1 MNNQK
6 SNNKREKAVRVPI
19 RCLRQSFVLFVL
31 LVAAVIVQ
39 SPSIAPAD
47 SLPNYVVLKGGYY
60 SPNQD
65 YSVNDFNTAGAR
77 SDLESKKGFDA
88 EIAFGHYL
96 VPIFGLELGAG
107 YFESK
112 SSPAIE
118 PGEMRLKVVPVQ
130 LSGKLFLPLGVFEPY
145 GEFGIGAYFTKLEV
159 SGNLGSFSGS
169 SKITYGLHGG
179 VGFNINFTD
188 TFFLGLE
195 GRYINAK
202 PEYGGQPIKLDGYT
216 ATLNLGSR
224 Y

>member
-1 MNNQK
+1 MNI
-6 SNNKREKAVRVPI
+6 STRS
-19 RCLRQSFVLFVL
+19 RQL
-31 LVAAVIVQ
+31 LVVFAVLVSAMVL
-39 SPSIAPAD
+39 SPSLALAE
-47 SLPNYVVLKGGYY
+47 SLPNYFVLKGGYY

-65 YSVNDFNTAGAR
+65 YSINDFNTESAR
-77 SDLESKKGFDA
+77 TELKSKSGFNG

-96 VPIFGLELGAG
+96 LPILGIELGVG

-118 PGEMRLKVVPVQ
+118 PGKTRLKVVPVQ
-130 LSGKLFLPLGVFEPY
+130 LSGKVFLPLGPLEPY

-159 SGNLGSFSGS
+159 NGNLGNFSGS

-179 VGFNINFTD
+179 VGLNVNLTD
-188 TFFLGLE
+188 AVFLGVE
-195 GRYINAK
+195 GRYIWAK

-216 ATLNLGSR
+216 ATLNLGFR

>member
-1 MNNQK
+1 MK
-6 SNNKREKAVRVPI
+6 VLA
-19 RCLRQSFVLFVL
+19 RCHKQIFALFVL
-31 LVAAVIVQ
+31 LVAAVAVQ
-39 SPSIAPAD
+39 SPSVALAET
-47 SLPNYVVLKGGYY
+47 LPEYTVIKGGYY

-77 SDLESKKGFDA
+77 SDLESKKGFNG

-96 VPIFGLELGAG
+96 APIFGLEFGAG

-112 SSPAIE
+112 SSPAAG
-118 PGEMRLKVVPVQ
+118 PGEMKLKVVPVQ
-130 LSGKLFLPLGVFEPY
+130 LSAKLFLPLGVFEPY

-159 SGNLGSFSGS
+159 NGNQGNFSGA

-179 VGFNINFTD
+179 AGFNINIKD
-188 TFFLGLE
+188 DLFLGLE
-195 GRYINAK
+195 GRYIKAK

-216 ATLNLGSR
+216 ATLNLGFR